1 MDDYGGGMRQD
12 PPAQLPAIA
21 DSRGKLNAIGL
32 CCLQWAAQLLLVA
45 LGNANSLLLLDEA
58 S

>member
-1 MDDYGGGMRQD
+1 MRQD

-32 CCLQWAAQLLLVA
+32 CCLQRAAQLLLVA